1 MQKTTAAV
9 ATIAATTG
17 EAVAAIAENS
27 AAKTQ
32 IQQLQQ
38 QVQQERQPQKVS
50 SKNKH
55 LREFYLAKMRK
66 WGRKV

>member
-1 MQKTTAAV
+1 MKKTAAV

-17 EAVAAIAENS
+17 ETIAAIAQNS

-38 QVQQERQPQKVS
+38 QVQQERETTPNPV
-50 SKNKH
+50 
-55 LREFYLAKMRK
+55 FF
-66 WGRKV
+66 